1 MSSNKTVIAVDGP
14 SVVVPGAI
22 EAARQT
28 GAKILLVGNEATLDG
43 ELNRLSPSGV
53 DLEIVHA
60 PEVAGMDEKPSDILR
75 RKKNASIQVACR
87 LVRDGAAQGVVSAGH
102 SGASVACGMFIMG
115 RIPGVERPALASL
128 LPTEKEPVVLLDVGA
143 TVDCKPYNIFQ
154 FGLMGDAFARD
165 ILNKESPRVGLLSIG
180 EEEGKGNSQ
189 VKEAYELFKMAQNL
203 NFSGNIEGRDLFTGE
218 MDVAVCDGFVGNVA
232 LKLSEGLGLSLSRDI
247 NLDDLFKPCYGAVIL
262 ELLDASAGEFLGST
276 TVDYVINVNG
286 ENIVLFED
294 GYFVDKAVKRYR
306 VPSIKNGMNIILA
319 KVPVGKRTSLEACF
333 LTGDFD
339 VIYNGCTSILA
350 APSSKIPFGDI
361 TRFGMPFYGGNI
373 TYKTQL
379 DIDAECDIRINA
391 ALYRGALI
399 KVLVDGSEAGKI
411 AFAPYELTV
420 EKLKPGKHTVEY
432 ILYGNRV
439 NTFGS
444 LHNCGKNSW
453 VGPDHWYSKGDE
465 WSYEYNLK
473 PVGILKSPVIKV
485 IKR

>member
-1 MSSNKTVIAVDGP
+1 MSSNKTVIAVDAMGGDLGP

-232 LKLSEGLGLSLSRDI
+232 LKLSEGLGLSLSRV
-247 NLDDLFKPCYGAVIL
+247 LKR
-262 ELLDASAGEFLGST
+262 ELLNSGFLPKLGSLLAKSAFRRFAKV
-276 TVDYVINVNG
+276 VDYAEYG
-286 ENIVLFED
+286 GAPLLGLQNISIVCHGRSNAKAICNATRMATLFVE
-294 GYFVDKAVKRYR
+294 KETNKRLMETIR
-306 VPSIKNGMNIILA
+306 ANEEL
-319 KVPVGKRTSLEACF
+319 
-333 LTGDFD
+333 
-339 VIYNGCTSILA
+339 
-350 APSSKIPFGDI
+350 
-361 TRFGMPFYGGNI
+361 TRFGRS
-373 TYKTQL
+373 
-379 DIDAECDIRINA
+379 C
-391 ALYRGALI
+391 
-399 KVLVDGSEAGKI
+399 
-411 AFAPYELTV
+411 
-420 EKLKPGKHTVEY
+420 
-432 ILYGNRV
+432 
-439 NTFGS
+439 
-444 LHNCGKNSW
+444 
-453 VGPDHWYSKGDE
+453 
-465 WSYEYNLK
+465 
-473 PVGILKSPVIKV
+473 
-485 IKR
+485 

>member
-1 MSSNKTVIAVDGP
+1 MSSNKTVIAVDAMGGDLGP

-53 DLEIVHA
+53 DLELVHA

-102 SGASVACGMFIMG
+102 SGSSVACGMFIMG

-232 LKLSEGLGLSLSRDI
+232 LKLSEGLGLSLSRV
-247 NLDDLFKPCYGAVIL
+247 LKR
-262 ELLDASAGEFLGST
+262 ELLNSGFLPKLGSLLAKSAFRRFAKV
-276 TVDYVINVNG
+276 VDYAEYG
-286 ENIVLFED
+286 GAPLLGLQNISIVCHGRSNAKAICNATRMATLFVE
-294 GYFVDKAVKRYR
+294 KETNKRLMET
-306 VPSIKNGMNIILA
+306 ICANEEL
-319 KVPVGKRTSLEACF
+319 
-333 LTGDFD
+333 
-339 VIYNGCTSILA
+339 
-350 APSSKIPFGDI
+350 
-361 TRFGMPFYGGNI
+361 TRFGRS
-373 TYKTQL
+373 
-379 DIDAECDIRINA
+379 C
-391 ALYRGALI
+391 
-399 KVLVDGSEAGKI
+399 
-411 AFAPYELTV
+411 
-420 EKLKPGKHTVEY
+420 
-432 ILYGNRV
+432 
-439 NTFGS
+439 
-444 LHNCGKNSW
+444 
-453 VGPDHWYSKGDE
+453 
-465 WSYEYNLK
+465 
-473 PVGILKSPVIKV
+473 
-485 IKR
+485 

>member
-1 MSSNKTVIAVDGP
+1 MSSNKTVIAVDAMGGDLGP

-75 RKKNASIQVACR
+75 RKKNASIQVTCR

-165 ILNKESPRVGLLSIG
+165 ILNKESPRMGLLSIG

-232 LKLSEGLGLSLSRDI
+232 LKLSEGLGLSLSRV
-247 NLDDLFKPCYGAVIL
+247 LKR
-262 ELLDASAGEFLGST
+262 ELLNSGFLPKLGSLLAKSAFRRFAKV
-276 TVDYVINVNG
+276 VDYAEYG
-286 ENIVLFED
+286 
-294 GYFVDKAVKRYR
+294 GA
-306 VPSIKNGMNIILA
+306 
-319 KVPVGKRTSLEACF
+319 
-333 LTGDFD
+333 
-339 VIYNGCTSILA
+339 
-350 APSSKIPFGDI
+350 PFGLQNI
-361 TRFGMPFYGGNI
+361 SIVCHGRSNAKAICNATRMATLFVEKETNKRLMETICANEELTRFGRS
-373 TYKTQL
+373 
-379 DIDAECDIRINA
+379 C
-391 ALYRGALI
+391 
-399 KVLVDGSEAGKI
+399 
-411 AFAPYELTV
+411 
-420 EKLKPGKHTVEY
+420 
-432 ILYGNRV
+432 
-439 NTFGS
+439 
-444 LHNCGKNSW
+444 
-453 VGPDHWYSKGDE
+453 
-465 WSYEYNLK
+465 
-473 PVGILKSPVIKV
+473 
-485 IKR
+485 

>member
-1 MSSNKTVIAVDGP
+1 MSSNKTVIAVDAMGGDLGP

-43 ELNRLSPSGV
+43 KLNRLSPSGV

-165 ILNKESPRVGLLSIG
+165 ILNKESPRMGLLSIG

-232 LKLSEGLGLSLSRDI
+232 LKLSEGLGLSLSRV
-247 NLDDLFKPCYGAVIL
+247 LKR
-262 ELLDASAGEFLGST
+262 ELLNSGFLPKLGSLLAKSAFRRFAKV
-276 TVDYVINVNG
+276 VDYAEYG
-286 ENIVLFED
+286 GAPLLGLQNISIVCHGRSNAKAICNATRMATLFVE
-294 GYFVDKAVKRYR
+294 KETNKRLMET
-306 VPSIKNGMNIILA
+306 ICANEEL
-319 KVPVGKRTSLEACF
+319 
-333 LTGDFD
+333 
-339 VIYNGCTSILA
+339 
-350 APSSKIPFGDI
+350 
-361 TRFGMPFYGGNI
+361 TRFGRS
-373 TYKTQL
+373 
-379 DIDAECDIRINA
+379 C
-391 ALYRGALI
+391 
-399 KVLVDGSEAGKI
+399 
-411 AFAPYELTV
+411 
-420 EKLKPGKHTVEY
+420 
-432 ILYGNRV
+432 
-439 NTFGS
+439 
-444 LHNCGKNSW
+444 
-453 VGPDHWYSKGDE
+453 
-465 WSYEYNLK
+465 
-473 PVGILKSPVIKV
+473 
-485 IKR
+485 

>member
-1 MSSNKTVIAVDGP
+1 MSSNKTVIAVDAMGGDLGP

-53 DLEIVHA
+53 DLENVHA

-232 LKLSEGLGLSLSRDI
+232 LKLSEGLGLSLSRV
-247 NLDDLFKPCYGAVIL
+247 LKR
-262 ELLDASAGEFLGST
+262 ELLNSGFLPKLGSLLAKSAFRRFAKV
-276 TVDYVINVNG
+276 VDYAEYG
-286 ENIVLFED
+286 GAPLLGLQNISIVCHGRSNAKAICNATRMATLFVE
-294 GYFVDKAVKRYR
+294 KETNKRLMET
-306 VPSIKNGMNIILA
+306 ICANEEL
-319 KVPVGKRTSLEACF
+319 
-333 LTGDFD
+333 
-339 VIYNGCTSILA
+339 
-350 APSSKIPFGDI
+350 
-361 TRFGMPFYGGNI
+361 TRFGRS
-373 TYKTQL
+373 
-379 DIDAECDIRINA
+379 C
-391 ALYRGALI
+391 
-399 KVLVDGSEAGKI
+399 
-411 AFAPYELTV
+411 
-420 EKLKPGKHTVEY
+420 
-432 ILYGNRV
+432 
-439 NTFGS
+439 
-444 LHNCGKNSW
+444 
-453 VGPDHWYSKGDE
+453 
-465 WSYEYNLK
+465 
-473 PVGILKSPVIKV
+473 
-485 IKR
+485 

>member
-1 MSSNKTVIAVDGP
+1 MSSNKTVIAVDAMGGDLGP

-232 LKLSEGLGLSLSRDI
+232 LKLSDGLGLSLSRV
-247 NLDDLFKPCYGAVIL
+247 LKR
-262 ELLDASAGEFLGST
+262 ELLNSGFLPKLGSLLAKSAFRRFAKV
-276 TVDYVINVNG
+276 VDYAEYG
-286 ENIVLFED
+286 GAPLLGLQNISIVCHGRSNAKAICNATRMATLFVE
-294 GYFVDKAVKRYR
+294 KETNKRLMET
-306 VPSIKNGMNIILA
+306 ICANEEL
-319 KVPVGKRTSLEACF
+319 
-333 LTGDFD
+333 
-339 VIYNGCTSILA
+339 
-350 APSSKIPFGDI
+350 
-361 TRFGMPFYGGNI
+361 TRFGRS
-373 TYKTQL
+373 
-379 DIDAECDIRINA
+379 C
-391 ALYRGALI
+391 
-399 KVLVDGSEAGKI
+399 
-411 AFAPYELTV
+411 
-420 EKLKPGKHTVEY
+420 
-432 ILYGNRV
+432 
-439 NTFGS
+439 
-444 LHNCGKNSW
+444 
-453 VGPDHWYSKGDE
+453 
-465 WSYEYNLK
+465 
-473 PVGILKSPVIKV
+473 
-485 IKR
+485 

>member
-1 MSSNKTVIAVDGP
+1 MSSNKTVIAVDAMGGDLGP
-14 SVVVPGAI
+14 SMVVPGAI

-232 LKLSEGLGLSLSRDI
+232 LKLSEGLGLSLSRV
-247 NLDDLFKPCYGAVIL
+247 LKR
-262 ELLDASAGEFLGST
+262 ELLNSGFLPKLGSLLAKSAFRRFAKV
-276 TVDYVINVNG
+276 VDYAEYG
-286 ENIVLFED
+286 GAPLLGLQNISIVCHGRSNAKAICNATRMATLFVE
-294 GYFVDKAVKRYR
+294 KETNKRLMET
-306 VPSIKNGMNIILA
+306 ICANEEL
-319 KVPVGKRTSLEACF
+319 
-333 LTGDFD
+333 
-339 VIYNGCTSILA
+339 
-350 APSSKIPFGDI
+350 
-361 TRFGMPFYGGNI
+361 TRFGRS
-373 TYKTQL
+373 
-379 DIDAECDIRINA
+379 C
-391 ALYRGALI
+391 
-399 KVLVDGSEAGKI
+399 
-411 AFAPYELTV
+411 
-420 EKLKPGKHTVEY
+420 
-432 ILYGNRV
+432 
-439 NTFGS
+439 
-444 LHNCGKNSW
+444 
-453 VGPDHWYSKGDE
+453 
-465 WSYEYNLK
+465 
-473 PVGILKSPVIKV
+473 
-485 IKR
+485 

>member
-1 MSSNKTVIAVDGP
+1 MSSNKTVIAVDAMGGDLGP

-22 EAARQT
+22 EAARLT

-203 NFSGNIEGRDLFTGE
+203 NFSGNIEGRDLFTGDV
-218 MDVAVCDGFVGNVA
+218 DVAVCDGFVGNVA
-232 LKLSEGLGLSLSRDI
+232 LKLSEGLGLSLSRV
-247 NLDDLFKPCYGAVIL
+247 LKR
-262 ELLDASAGEFLGST
+262 ELLNSGFLPKLGSLLAKSAFRRFAKV
-276 TVDYVINVNG
+276 VDYAEYG
-286 ENIVLFED
+286 GAPLLGLQNISIVCHGRSNAKAICNATRMATLFVE
-294 GYFVDKAVKRYR
+294 KETNKRLMET
-306 VPSIKNGMNIILA
+306 ICANEEL
-319 KVPVGKRTSLEACF
+319 
-333 LTGDFD
+333 
-339 VIYNGCTSILA
+339 
-350 APSSKIPFGDI
+350 
-361 TRFGMPFYGGNI
+361 TRFGRS
-373 TYKTQL
+373 
-379 DIDAECDIRINA
+379 C
-391 ALYRGALI
+391 
-399 KVLVDGSEAGKI
+399 
-411 AFAPYELTV
+411 
-420 EKLKPGKHTVEY
+420 
-432 ILYGNRV
+432 
-439 NTFGS
+439 
-444 LHNCGKNSW
+444 
-453 VGPDHWYSKGDE
+453 
-465 WSYEYNLK
+465 
-473 PVGILKSPVIKV
+473 
-485 IKR
+485 

>member
-1 MSSNKTVIAVDGP
+1 MSSNKTVSAVDAMGGDLGP

-232 LKLSEGLGLSLSRDI
+232 LKLSEGLGLSLSRV
-247 NLDDLFKPCYGAVIL
+247 LKR
-262 ELLDASAGEFLGST
+262 ELLNSGFLPKLGSLLAKSAFRRFAKV
-276 TVDYVINVNG
+276 VDYAEYG
-286 ENIVLFED
+286 GAPLLGLQNISIVCHGRSNAKAICNATRMATLFVE
-294 GYFVDKAVKRYR
+294 KETNKRLMET
-306 VPSIKNGMNIILA
+306 ICANEEL
-319 KVPVGKRTSLEACF
+319 
-333 LTGDFD
+333 
-339 VIYNGCTSILA
+339 
-350 APSSKIPFGDI
+350 
-361 TRFGMPFYGGNI
+361 TRFGRS
-373 TYKTQL
+373 
-379 DIDAECDIRINA
+379 C
-391 ALYRGALI
+391 
-399 KVLVDGSEAGKI
+399 
-411 AFAPYELTV
+411 
-420 EKLKPGKHTVEY
+420 
-432 ILYGNRV
+432 
-439 NTFGS
+439 
-444 LHNCGKNSW
+444 
-453 VGPDHWYSKGDE
+453 
-465 WSYEYNLK
+465 
-473 PVGILKSPVIKV
+473 
-485 IKR
+485 

>member
-1 MSSNKTVIAVDGP
+1 MSSNKTVIAVDAMGGDLGP

-165 ILNKESPRVGLLSIG
+165 ILNKEAPRVGLLSIG

-232 LKLSEGLGLSLSRDI
+232 LKLSEGLGLSLSRV
-247 NLDDLFKPCYGAVIL
+247 LKR
-262 ELLDASAGEFLGST
+262 ELLSSGFLPKLGSLLAKSAFRRFAKV
-276 TVDYVINVNG
+276 VDYAEYG
-286 ENIVLFED
+286 GAPLLGLQNISIVCHGRSNAKAICNATRMATLFVE
-294 GYFVDKAVKRYR
+294 KETNKRLMET
-306 VPSIKNGMNIILA
+306 ICANEEL
-319 KVPVGKRTSLEACF
+319 
-333 LTGDFD
+333 
-339 VIYNGCTSILA
+339 
-350 APSSKIPFGDI
+350 
-361 TRFGMPFYGGNI
+361 TRFGRS
-373 TYKTQL
+373 
-379 DIDAECDIRINA
+379 C
-391 ALYRGALI
+391 
-399 KVLVDGSEAGKI
+399 
-411 AFAPYELTV
+411 
-420 EKLKPGKHTVEY
+420 
-432 ILYGNRV
+432 
-439 NTFGS
+439 
-444 LHNCGKNSW
+444 
-453 VGPDHWYSKGDE
+453 
-465 WSYEYNLK
+465 
-473 PVGILKSPVIKV
+473 
-485 IKR
+485 

>member
-1 MSSNKTVIAVDGP
+1 MSSNKTVIAVDAMGGDLGP

-43 ELNRLSPSGV
+43 ELNRLSTSGV

-232 LKLSEGLGLSLSRDI
+232 LKLSEGLGLSLSRV
-247 NLDDLFKPCYGAVIL
+247 LKR
-262 ELLDASAGEFLGST
+262 ELLNSGFLPKLGSLLAKSAFRRFAKV
-276 TVDYVINVNG
+276 VDYAEYG
-286 ENIVLFED
+286 GAPLLGLQNISIVCHGRSNAKAICNATRMATLFVE
-294 GYFVDKAVKRYR
+294 KETNKRLMET
-306 VPSIKNGMNIILA
+306 ICANEEL
-319 KVPVGKRTSLEACF
+319 
-333 LTGDFD
+333 
-339 VIYNGCTSILA
+339 
-350 APSSKIPFGDI
+350 
-361 TRFGMPFYGGNI
+361 TRFGRS
-373 TYKTQL
+373 
-379 DIDAECDIRINA
+379 C
-391 ALYRGALI
+391 
-399 KVLVDGSEAGKI
+399 
-411 AFAPYELTV
+411 
-420 EKLKPGKHTVEY
+420 
-432 ILYGNRV
+432 
-439 NTFGS
+439 
-444 LHNCGKNSW
+444 
-453 VGPDHWYSKGDE
+453 
-465 WSYEYNLK
+465 
-473 PVGILKSPVIKV
+473 
-485 IKR
+485 

>member
-1 MSSNKTVIAVDGP
+1 M
-14 SVVVPGAI
+14 VVPGAI

-53 DLEIVHA
+53 DWQIVHA

-232 LKLSEGLGLSLSRDI
+232 LKLSEGLGLSLSRV
-247 NLDDLFKPCYGAVIL
+247 LKR
-262 ELLDASAGEFLGST
+262 ELLNSGFLPKLGSLLAKSAFRRFAKV
-276 TVDYVINVNG
+276 VDYAEYG
-286 ENIVLFED
+286 GAPLLGLQNISIVCHGRSNAKAICNATRMATLFVE
-294 GYFVDKAVKRYR
+294 KETNKRLMET
-306 VPSIKNGMNIILA
+306 ICANEEL
-319 KVPVGKRTSLEACF
+319 
-333 LTGDFD
+333 
-339 VIYNGCTSILA
+339 
-350 APSSKIPFGDI
+350 
-361 TRFGMPFYGGNI
+361 TRFGRS
-373 TYKTQL
+373 
-379 DIDAECDIRINA
+379 C
-391 ALYRGALI
+391 
-399 KVLVDGSEAGKI
+399 
-411 AFAPYELTV
+411 
-420 EKLKPGKHTVEY
+420 
-432 ILYGNRV
+432 
-439 NTFGS
+439 
-444 LHNCGKNSW
+444 
-453 VGPDHWYSKGDE
+453 
-465 WSYEYNLK
+465 
-473 PVGILKSPVIKV
+473 
-485 IKR
+485 

>member
-1 MSSNKTVIAVDGP
+1 MSSNKTVIAVDAMGGDLGP

-87 LVRDGAAQGVVSAGH
+87 LVRDSAGH

-232 LKLSEGLGLSLSRDI
+232 LKLSEGLGLSLSRV
-247 NLDDLFKPCYGAVIL
+247 LKR
-262 ELLDASAGEFLGST
+262 ELLNSGFLPKLGSLLAKSAFRRFAKV
-276 TVDYVINVNG
+276 VDYAEYG
-286 ENIVLFED
+286 GAPLLGLQNISIVCHGRSNAKAICNATRMATLFVE
-294 GYFVDKAVKRYR
+294 KETNKRLMET
-306 VPSIKNGMNIILA
+306 ICANEEL
-319 KVPVGKRTSLEACF
+319 
-333 LTGDFD
+333 
-339 VIYNGCTSILA
+339 
-350 APSSKIPFGDI
+350 
-361 TRFGMPFYGGNI
+361 TRFGRS
-373 TYKTQL
+373 
-379 DIDAECDIRINA
+379 C
-391 ALYRGALI
+391 
-399 KVLVDGSEAGKI
+399 
-411 AFAPYELTV
+411 
-420 EKLKPGKHTVEY
+420 
-432 ILYGNRV
+432 
-439 NTFGS
+439 
-444 LHNCGKNSW
+444 
-453 VGPDHWYSKGDE
+453 
-465 WSYEYNLK
+465 
-473 PVGILKSPVIKV
+473 
-485 IKR
+485 

>member
-1 MSSNKTVIAVDGP
+1 MSSNKTVIAVDAMGGDLGP

-165 ILNKESPRVGLLSIG
+165 ILNQESPRVGLLSIG

-218 MDVAVCDGFVGNVA
+218 VDVAVCDGFVGNVA
-232 LKLSEGLGLSLSRDI
+232 LKLSEGLGLSLSRV
-247 NLDDLFKPCYGAVIL
+247 LKR
-262 ELLDASAGEFLGST
+262 ELLNSGFLPKLGSLLAKSAFRRFAKV
-276 TVDYVINVNG
+276 VDYAEYG
-286 ENIVLFED
+286 GAPLLGLQNISIVCHGRSNAKAICNATRMATLFVE
-294 GYFVDKAVKRYR
+294 KETNKRLMET
-306 VPSIKNGMNIILA
+306 ICANEEL
-319 KVPVGKRTSLEACF
+319 
-333 LTGDFD
+333 
-339 VIYNGCTSILA
+339 
-350 APSSKIPFGDI
+350 
-361 TRFGMPFYGGNI
+361 TRFGRS
-373 TYKTQL
+373 
-379 DIDAECDIRINA
+379 C
-391 ALYRGALI
+391 
-399 KVLVDGSEAGKI
+399 
-411 AFAPYELTV
+411 
-420 EKLKPGKHTVEY
+420 
-432 ILYGNRV
+432 
-439 NTFGS
+439 
-444 LHNCGKNSW
+444 
-453 VGPDHWYSKGDE
+453 
-465 WSYEYNLK
+465 
-473 PVGILKSPVIKV
+473 
-485 IKR
+485 

>member
-1 MSSNKTVIAVDGP
+1 MSSNKTVIAVDAMGGDLGP

-128 LPTEKEPVVLLDVGA
+128 LPMEKEPVVLLDVGA

-232 LKLSEGLGLSLSRDI
+232 LKLSEGLGLSLSRV
-247 NLDDLFKPCYGAVIL
+247 LKR
-262 ELLDASAGEFLGST
+262 ELLNSGFLPKLGSLLAKSAFRRFAKV
-276 TVDYVINVNG
+276 VDYAEYG
-286 ENIVLFED
+286 GAPLLGLQNISIVCHGRSNAKAICNATRMATLFVE
-294 GYFVDKAVKRYR
+294 KETNKRLMET
-306 VPSIKNGMNIILA
+306 ICANEEL
-319 KVPVGKRTSLEACF
+319 
-333 LTGDFD
+333 
-339 VIYNGCTSILA
+339 
-350 APSSKIPFGDI
+350 
-361 TRFGMPFYGGNI
+361 TRFGRS
-373 TYKTQL
+373 
-379 DIDAECDIRINA
+379 C
-391 ALYRGALI
+391 
-399 KVLVDGSEAGKI
+399 
-411 AFAPYELTV
+411 
-420 EKLKPGKHTVEY
+420 
-432 ILYGNRV
+432 
-439 NTFGS
+439 
-444 LHNCGKNSW
+444 
-453 VGPDHWYSKGDE
+453 
-465 WSYEYNLK
+465 
-473 PVGILKSPVIKV
+473 
-485 IKR
+485 

>member
-1 MSSNKTVIAVDGP
+1 MSSNKTVIAVDALGGDLGP

-232 LKLSEGLGLSLSRDI
+232 LKLSEGLGLSLSRV
-247 NLDDLFKPCYGAVIL
+247 LKR
-262 ELLDASAGEFLGST
+262 ELLNSGFLPKLGSLLPKSAFRRFAKV
-276 TVDYVINVNG
+276 VDYAEYG
-286 ENIVLFED
+286 GAPLLGLQNISIVCHGRSNAKAICNATRMATLFVE
-294 GYFVDKAVKRYR
+294 KETNKRLMET
-306 VPSIKNGMNIILA
+306 ICANEEL
-319 KVPVGKRTSLEACF
+319 
-333 LTGDFD
+333 
-339 VIYNGCTSILA
+339 
-350 APSSKIPFGDI
+350 
-361 TRFGMPFYGGNI
+361 TRFGRS
-373 TYKTQL
+373 
-379 DIDAECDIRINA
+379 C
-391 ALYRGALI
+391 
-399 KVLVDGSEAGKI
+399 
-411 AFAPYELTV
+411 
-420 EKLKPGKHTVEY
+420 
-432 ILYGNRV
+432 
-439 NTFGS
+439 
-444 LHNCGKNSW
+444 
-453 VGPDHWYSKGDE
+453 
-465 WSYEYNLK
+465 
-473 PVGILKSPVIKV
+473 
-485 IKR
+485 

>member
-1 MSSNKTVIAVDGP
+1 MSSNKTVIAVDAMGGDLGP

-232 LKLSEGLGLSLSRDI
+232 LKLSEGLGLSLSRV
-247 NLDDLFKPCYGAVIL
+247 LKR
-262 ELLDASAGEFLGST
+262 ELLNSGFLPKLGSLLAKSAFRRFAKV
-276 TVDYVINVNG
+276 VDYAEYG
-286 ENIVLFED
+286 GAPLLGLQNISIVCHGRSNAKAICNATRMATLFVE
-294 GYFVDKAVKRYR
+294 KETNKRLMET
-306 VPSIKNGMNIILA
+306 ICANEEL
-319 KVPVGKRTSLEACF
+319 
-333 LTGDFD
+333 
-339 VIYNGCTSILA
+339 
-350 APSSKIPFGDI
+350 
-361 TRFGMPFYGGNI
+361 TRFGSS
-373 TYKTQL
+373 
-379 DIDAECDIRINA
+379 C
-391 ALYRGALI
+391 
-399 KVLVDGSEAGKI
+399 
-411 AFAPYELTV
+411 
-420 EKLKPGKHTVEY
+420 
-432 ILYGNRV
+432 
-439 NTFGS
+439 
-444 LHNCGKNSW
+444 
-453 VGPDHWYSKGDE
+453 
-465 WSYEYNLK
+465 
-473 PVGILKSPVIKV
+473 
-485 IKR
+485 